1 MNGAIMDFAAA
12 RHNMVESQVK
22 PNRVTNPKI
31 LDAIADLPRE
41 KFVPQGLEG
50 VAYVD
55 EALAMGD
62 GRYMMEAM
70 ILGRLLQEAD
80 TTGEDIALVVG
91 CGSGYEAA
99 VLSRLAG
106 TVVALEDD
114 KAAADQ
120 ANAKLLEQGIDTVA
134 VVEGPLAEGYPSQ
147 QPYDVIFINGSVGEI
162 PAALSAQLA
171 EGGRLVAIVGSGPL
185 GKATLMTNYGGVVSS
200 RQIFDAGT
208 PELPGFGAEETFS
221 F

>member
-1 MNGAIMDFAAA
+1 MDFAAA